1 MIEAGQPLTL
11 EFADGSVGATAGKT
25 ARPADTPETE
35 RKAQAAAKPREGEKV
50 KQGTLFDE

>member
-1 MIEAGQPLTL
+1 MIEPGQPLTL

-25 ARPADTPETE
+25 ARPPDAPKTE
-35 RKAQAAAKPREGEKV
+35 AKPAAKRPGGEKI